1 MKPSTLATKMIRDDH
16 AAVMTQFHKIT
27 SDLPDDVLKTRA
39 RAICAAL
46 EVHAQLEE
54 EIFYPA
60 LRAAG
65 VQSAALDKSVPE
77 HDTMRQ
83 LIEQVR
89 AEEHSAA
96 QWTRDALNELI
107 NAVMHHVADEETQ
120 LLPAAERFLGPQRL
134 AELGA
139 EMRTRRLA
147 LMAPRAAELG
157 QLMSAAP
164 AKTAAITV
172 AAVVGSVMLLTR
184 LRHRSPAAGRL
195 A

>member
-1 MKPSTLATKMIRDDH
+1 MKASFLATKMIRDDH
-16 AAVMTQFHKIT
+16 AAVMEQFHKIT
-27 SDLPDDVLKTRA
+27 PDMSNSALTARA

-46 EVHAQLEE
+46 EIHAQLEE

-89 AEEHSAA
+89 AEEHSGP
-96 QWTRDALNELI
+96 QSVCDALNALI
-107 NAVMHHVADEETQ
+107 NSVMHHVADEETQ
-120 LLPAAERFLGPQRL
+120 LLPAAERFLGADRL
-134 AELGA
+134 ADLGA
-139 EMRTRRLA
+139 QMRTRRTA

-157 QLMSAAP
+157 TDLMAAAP
-164 AKTAAITV
+164 AKTAAMTV
-172 AAVVGSVMLLTR
+172 AALVGGAMLLTR
-184 LRHRSPAAGRL
+184 LRHHRAPVRT
-195 A
+195 